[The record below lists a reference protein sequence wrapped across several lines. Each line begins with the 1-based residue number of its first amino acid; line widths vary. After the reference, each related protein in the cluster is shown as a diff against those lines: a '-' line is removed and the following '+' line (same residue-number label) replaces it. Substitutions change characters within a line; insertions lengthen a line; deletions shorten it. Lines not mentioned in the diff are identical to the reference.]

1 MIFLHRHSVEPVGVQ
16 RLTVQRQCAER
27 LRASGPD
34 DVHPVGELVE
44 LRMLA
49 LKCLIPQDVA
59 QHPLQLGAGDLEH
72 IHRVIIGQAFHKVG
86 VVYHGPQRVA
96 ANGAGAHEHQVDA
109 EAVPQNVGDQVA
121 QRRFLIALGMT
132 QFTGKPRDD
141 AVIFLRGG
149 GLVVLN
155 ERFHLLVAGAV
166 GVVNG
171 DHLPREGVDGVEVG
185 VHHDI
190 ETADLVG
197 AGTRLHDVDV
207 VDLKGLFRLCV
218 AVAADD
224 QIHAPCG
231 VQHRRQLLVLLEAD
245 VGEQHGEVDV
255 DGVVG
260 VADVA
265 HLPRCLTDVH
275 KGSDQLIAL
284 GGGQHILGDD
294 ADEQDL
300 QAVDVSDP
308 ERLEHPPSVGFDVQI
323 GVDDGKIRAL
333 LQKQKMGQAVIDLV
347 VADGGHIR
355 PHQIHDAD
363 GGGTLVLRVD
373 DVAAEHIACHGIDH
387 IFLLP
392 PHLVDIAGEQR
403 YAAHQPLVDLLGQ
416 KITVHIVGVQDRQ
429 LFQVLHTP
437 HPPSTAPITYY
448 TAMIWRIGAKSK
460 NNSHL

>member
-1 MIFLHRHSVEPVGVQ
+1 MLVDHHVFLHHIPGRGGQYAGPAVFLRLLQRDVQKRLEVVVVVLLHGHGVEPVGVQ
-16 RLTVQRQCAER
+16 RLAVQRQRAER

-49 LKCLIPQDVA
+49 LKRLIPQDVA
-59 QHPLQLGAGDLEH
+59 QHPLQLSAGDLEH
-72 IHRVIIGQAFHKVG
+72 IHRVVVGQALRKVG
-86 VVYHGPQRVA
+86 VVYHGTQRVA
-96 ANGAGAHEHQVDA
+96 ADSAGAHEHQVDA
-109 EAVPQNVGDQVA
+109 EAVPQDVGDQVA
-121 QRRFLIALGMT
+121 QRRLLIALGMT
-132 QFTGKPRDD
+132 QLAGEPRDD
-141 AVIFLRGG
+141 AVVFLGG
-149 GLVVLN
+149 SAFVALD

-171 DHLPREGVDGVEVG
+171 DHLPCEGVDGVEVG

-197 AGTRLHDVDV
+197 AGARLHDIDV
-207 VDLKGLFRLCV
+207 VDLEGLLQPRV

-231 VQHRRQLLVLLEAD
+231 IQHCRQSLVLLKAD

-265 HLPRCLTDVH
+265 HLPGRLADVH
-275 KGSDQLIAL
+275 KGADQLVAL
-284 GGGQHILGDD
+284 GGGQHLLGDD

-300 QAVDVSDP
+300 HAVDMGDP
-308 ERLEHPPSVGFDVQI
+308 EGLEHPPPVGFDVQI
-323 GVDDGKIRAL
+323 GVDDGEIRAL
-333 LQKQKMGQAVIDLV
+333 LQKQKMGQTVVDLV
-347 VADGGHIR
+347 VADGGHVR

-363 GGGTLVLRVD
+363 GGGTLVLRID
-373 DVAAEHIACHGIDH
+373 DAAAEHIARHGVDH

-416 KITVHIVGVQDRQ
+416 KIAVHIV
-429 LFQVLHTP
+429 
-437 HPPSTAPITYY
+437 
-448 TAMIWRIGAKSK
+448 
-460 NNSHL
+460 